1 MQQGGRQGGQPPPPQ
16 NLADQLTLSRPGG
29 THYPHPVLPAPFD
42 PCCMSVLLITA
53 FLIIV
58 QYILIKYHEF
68 ALKAIQYKNS
78 DQNFESRL
86 RESYQEHCVK
96 RNWVNYV
103 NSAADETLTF
113 IRIFRQ
119 MKSWRNE
126 KKRPFDEFFPKISK
140 CLQPNWLVD
149 LVADLLLRQL

>member
-1 MQQGGRQGGQPPPPQ
+1 MKSLHCKVHCHIYIFLRHKSKIIWIWMQQE
-16 NLADQLTLSRPGG
+16 NILLT
-29 THYPHPVLPAPFD
+29 A
-42 PCCMSVLLITA
+42 A

-68 ALKAIQYKNS
+68 SLKAIQHKNS